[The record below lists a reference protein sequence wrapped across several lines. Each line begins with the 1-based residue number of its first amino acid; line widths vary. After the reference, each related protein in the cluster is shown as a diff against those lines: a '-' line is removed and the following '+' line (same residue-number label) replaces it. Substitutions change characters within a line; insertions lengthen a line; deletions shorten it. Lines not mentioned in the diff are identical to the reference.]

1 MPQQKKSVDILVYL
15 TDFMNEGTNNKSN
28 NSSEK
33 LIDHVGTSLLNGL
46 GNLLEITSHEAKEDI
61 SGDEMPPV
69 MINNERRKKVKNYTA
84 LLESNEFDNVC
95 H

>member
-1 MPQQKKSVDILVYL
+1 
-15 TDFMNEGTNNKSN
+15 MNEGTNNKSN

>member
-1 MPQQKKSVDILVYL
+1 
-15 TDFMNEGTNNKSN
+15 MNEGINNKSN

-69 MINNERRKKVKNYTA
+69 MITNERRKKVKNYSA
-84 LLESNEFDNVC
+84 LLEINKLDNFCINLLSGDCLMISYAV
-95 H
+95 

>member
-15 TDFMNEGTNNKSN
+15 TDFMNEGINNKSN

-69 MINNERRKKVKNYTA
+69 MITNERRKKVKNYTA

>member
-1 MPQQKKSVDILVYL
+1 MVYI
-15 TDFMNEGTNNKSN
+15 TDFMNERINNKSN

-69 MINNERRKKVKNYTA
+69 MITNERSKKVKNYTA
-84 LLESNEFDNVC
+84 LLELNKFENVF